1 MTSTNLKNLNELNK
15 IFFNNKCKFFRAM
28 DELHQKEVE
37 EFLNVYNNLLN
48 LALNLEN
55 LLPEE
60 IKLLKEGTIGKFELT
75 RKEAALIFFLSFL
88 NLIDVTQEDL
98 RPTNN
103 FRVYEV
109 LENSYS
115 SAFEFG
121 RCFINYLTIIGKW
134 LSENNPILD
143 EKISYIRDSKVFN
156 DEILEKE
163 TKLCKVE
170 IHEKGSLFD
179 RDDSYCIDFANKYIG
194 GGALQGGNVQE
205 EILFATQ
212 PEAIVSMFFM
222 EVMSNNDAIRI
233 DNTIKYSNYTGY
245 GYKFKFKESA
255 IDFND
260 LKTIKRYKFIAIDAC
275 VHYSYKYGIMNQ
287 DDIIR
292 DIHKSFVGFNLV
304 NFEKQKSHQKIID
317 KSSEKIKQGKEKEV
331 KKEEKEEDKK
341 EEKEV
346 KKEEKEVKKDEKE
359 VLEERKEKEGEGKDI
374 KIKEKKEEEGEGKDA
389 KIKEKNEK
397 KEKRE
402 EKKEQN
408 IEKTENVNGGNN
420 ISTGNWGC
428 GAFGGDHE
436 LKFLQ
441 QWVSASF
448 AGIKT
453 LYYYTFGTG
462 KMKFLIKNLDKI
474 REKYSTAN
482 KLYEDLTNKT
492 LSEGEV
498 IEILLGIQNPENDN
512 FEFNFLNKK

>member
-1 MTSTNLKNLNELNK
+1 M
-15 IFFNNKCKFFRAM
+15 
-28 DELHQKEVE
+28 
-37 EFLNVYNNLLN
+37 
-48 LALNLEN
+48 
-55 LLPEE
+55 
-60 IKLLKEGTIGKFELT
+60 
-75 RKEAALIFFLSFL
+75 
-88 NLIDVTQEDL
+88 
-98 RPTNN
+98 
-103 FRVYEV
+103 
-109 LENSYS
+109 
-115 SAFEFG
+115 
-121 RCFINYLTIIGKW
+121 
-134 LSENNPILD
+134 
-143 EKISYIRDSKVFN
+143 
-156 DEILEKE
+156 
-163 TKLCKVE
+163 
-170 IHEKGSLFD
+170 
-179 RDDSYCIDFANKYIG
+179 
-194 GGALQGGNVQE
+194 
-205 EILFATQ
+205 
-212 PEAIVSMFFM
+212 
-222 EVMSNNDAIRI
+222 
-233 DNTIKYSNYTGY
+233 
-245 GYKFKFKESA
+245 
-255 IDFND
+255 
-260 LKTIKRYKFIAIDAC
+260 
-275 VHYSYKYGIMNQ
+275 
-287 DDIIR
+287 
-292 DIHKSFVGFNLV
+292 
-304 NFEKQKSHQKIID
+304 
-317 KSSEKIKQGKEKEV
+317 
-331 KKEEKEEDKK
+331 
-341 EEKEV
+341 
-346 KKEEKEVKKDEKE
+346 
-359 VLEERKEKEGEGKDI
+359 LEERKEKEGEGKDI

>member
-1 MTSTNLKNLNELNK
+1 MTSTNLTNLNELNK
-15 IFFNNKCKFFRAM
+15 IFFNNECKFFQAM
-28 DELHQKEVE
+28 DKHHKKEVE
-37 EFLNVYNNLLN
+37 EFLKVYNNLLN

-55 LLPEE
+55 ILPEE

-75 RKEAALIFFLSFL
+75 RKEAALIFLLSFF

-109 LENSYS
+109 LESTYS

-121 RCFINYLTIIGKW
+121 RCFVNYLTIIGKW

-156 DEILEKE
+156 EQILEKE
-163 TKLCKVE
+163 TKLCEVE
-170 IHEKGSLFD
+170 IHENGSLFD

-194 GGALQGGNVQE
+194 GGALQGGCVQE

-222 EVMSNNDAIRI
+222 EVMSNDDAIRI

-245 GYKFKFKESA
+245 GYKFKFEESA

-260 LKTIKRYKFIAIDAC
+260 LNTIKRYKFIAIDAC
-275 VHYSYKYGIMNQ
+275 VQYTYKYGIMNK

-292 DIHKSFVGFNLV
+292 DIHKSFVGFNLA
-304 NFEKQKSHQKIID
+304 NFQKQKINQEIIG
-317 KSSEKIKQGKEKEV
+317 KSSDKINQGKEKEV
-331 KKEEKEEDKK
+331 KKEEKGKLEEGKEEEEEKGEGKDTKIKEKK
-341 EEKEV
+341 EEKGEV
-346 KKEEKEVKKDEKE
+346 
-359 VLEERKEKEGEGKDI
+359 KDI
-374 KIKEKKEEEGEGKDA
+374 KIKEKKEEAGEGKDA
-389 KIKEKNEK
+389 KIKEKNEG
-397 KEKRE
+397 KEKGE
-402 EKKEQN
+402 QKKEQN
-408 IEKTENVNGGNN
+408 IEIKESVNEGNN

-448 AGIKT
+448 AGIKK
-453 LYYYTFGTG
+453 LHYYTFGSA

-474 REKYSTAN
+474 KEKYSTAN
-482 KLYEDLTNKT
+482 NLYEDLTNKT

-498 IEILLGIQNPENDN
+498 LEILLGKEIPENDN
-512 FEFNFLNKK
+512 LGLNLLSIK